1 MMRVVVVEGVLV
13 PDLRARIPGRGAW
26 VHPTPECLDLAER
39 RRAFARA
46 LRVPGPLDVAAVRSE
61 IASRAA
67 TRSPDPAAPPRA
79 DPGAGGPPAT
89 VHESGATRT

>member
-13 PDLRARIPGRGAW
+13 PDPRACIPGRGAW
-26 VHPTPECLDLAER
+26 VHPTPDCLDLAER

-46 LRVPGPLDVAAVRSE
+46 LRVPGPLDVAAVRIE
-61 IASRAA
+61 IASRTAS
-67 TRSPDPAAPPRA
+67 RSSDPAAPHRA